1 MERVADGADQA
12 QDLQQNFRHQ
22 ILIACCQETLATMP
36 KKSKKSKS
44 KRTTLKQKYKVI
56 KKVKEHHK
64 KKAKLL
70 KKSGR
75 KAKAPKDPGIPSQWP
90 FKQEL
95 VKEIEWEKQR
105 QINEKKRRK
114 EERRL
119 QQAKVLIL
127 LR

>member
-1 MERVADGADQA
+1 
-12 QDLQQNFRHQ
+12 
-22 ILIACCQETLATMP
+22 MP

-105 QINEKKRRK
+105 ALDDKKRKK

-119 QQAKVLIL
+119 LQAKVTALPSCSLLSKAISIVL